1 MSIWHFPAEPDPTRS
16 GTGRRILAKL
26 LRSAVPVDGGFG
38 RVRRA
43 ADPSPGADGP
53 PCADEVQR
61 PNRPAARPALP
72 THARNAVEEWIP
84 SAILYGPPR

>member
-1 MSIWHFPAEPDPTRS
+1 MSIWRFPAEPDPTRS
-16 GTGRRILAKL
+16 RTGRRILAKL
-26 LRSAVPVDGGFG
+26 LRSAVPVDGDFG

-43 ADPSPGADGP
+43 ADPSPGTDGP
-53 PCADEVQR
+53 ACADEVQP
-61 PNRPAARPALP
+61 PNPAARPALP